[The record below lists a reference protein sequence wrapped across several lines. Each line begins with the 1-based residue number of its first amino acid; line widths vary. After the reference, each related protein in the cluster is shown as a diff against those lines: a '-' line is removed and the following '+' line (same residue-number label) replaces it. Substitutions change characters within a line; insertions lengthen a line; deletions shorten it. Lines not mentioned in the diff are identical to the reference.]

1 MEYPTSKTGAA
12 GWLTAALLLAALLAG
27 PARAVQAAGPR
38 DAGARQDGAISPA
51 IGRAIGALMEEEADG
66 DWPAA
71 ASGYSRLLDAGGASA
86 HERAVLLQLLGRS
99 LWEAGDTQGAI
110 DAWRRAIALNALPED
125 PLNTLRINT
134 GQLLLA
140 QGEYR
145 EGVTLIENA
154 LARGAAPSAG
164 LAMRLAQGYGQL
176 GEPEPG
182 LGYARQ
188 AFALAD
194 PPERPHF
201 SILLYFYQQMEMV
214 PEQTALLARMVA
226 RWPGEKAYWTSYAA
240 LLAQSGREADAFEI
254 NRILYLNGMLG
265 ESAELVRLARYYS
278 YYEYPYG
285 GAVMLERELN
295 AGRVAPEAENYRLL
309 ADLWRQAREWD
320 RARPVLH
327 RVATLTGAGPD
338 YEKLGEALY
347 QAGDFAEAEAVLE
360 QALSRGGLTRPG
372 DTWTL
377 VGNSRVEQDDL
388 LGAIDAFER
397 ALDWAYSRAT
407 AQGWLGFIER
417 KIAIR
422 RDGERLAHLTEIE
435 RCELTIERLRR
446 GVIVSADQVDSL
458 GRRVF
463 DLPAGCEAYFDIYGR
478 LLPEHERA

>member
-125 PLNTLRINT
+125 QLNTLRINT

-240 LLAQSGREADAFEI
+240 LLARSGREADAFEI

-338 YEKLGEALY
+338 YENW
-347 QAGDFAEAEAVLE
+347 VRR
-360 QALSRGGLTRPG
+360 STRP
-372 DTWTL
+372 
-377 VGNSRVEQDDL
+377 
-388 LGAIDAFER
+388 AISPRPKPCSNRPCR
-397 ALDWAYSRAT
+397 AAGWRGPAIPGRWSAT
-407 AQGWLGFIER
+407 AGSSRTICSARSTLSSGRWTGRIPARRRRAGW
-417 KIAIR
+417 ASS
-422 RDGERLAHLTEIE
+422 
-435 RCELTIERLRR
+435 
-446 GVIVSADQVDSL
+446 SARSRS
-458 GRRVF
+458 GATANAW
-463 DLPAGCEAYFDIYGR
+463 PT
-478 LLPEHERA
+478 